1 MKVTILPFET
11 AKTKVC
17 FLFYCTGHSFLCG
30 ATWARLVVRSACVHS
45 ELSCARFFFPELHEG
60 FALYQKKKKEGVKSG
75 QIFICLS
82 LNRASSVT
90 AKSEFFR
97 VCTRQSSWESF
108 GRNGKE
114 KVKRKKKTEVRTTFR
129 SQTGSRGS
137 DCKRRLFFCIT

>member
-45 ELSCARFFFPELHEG
+45 ELSCARFFFLNCMKDLL
-60 FALYQKKKKEGVKSG
+60 FTRKKKKEGVKSG

-90 AKSEFFR
+90 AKSEFFH

-137 DCKRRLFFCIT
+137 DCKRRRFFYIT